1 VVDLAARVVWH
12 PVCMTR
18 RLGCVVLLG
27 VCAVAAGCA
36 LATPTDGQERAVRA
50 PRSFALYALSRGR
63 GVPEATRTAWQAAWS
78 LLEGAR
84 RDGKVARLEQIRIG
98 LEGEMRLC
106 AEFDDPQVAQEMVDR
121 VRMIVRDVQLLNLV
135 EEPCSGR

>member
-1 VVDLAARVVWH
+1 
-12 PVCMTR
+12 MTR

-36 LATPTDGQERAVRA
+36 LATPTDGQERTVRA
-50 PRSFALYALSRGR
+50 PRSLALYALSRGR
-63 GVPEATRTAWQAAWS
+63 GVPEPARTAWQAAWR

-84 RDGKVARLEQIRIG
+84 RDGKVARLEQTRIG

-106 AEFDDPQVAQEMVDR
+106 AEFDDPQTAQQMVER
-121 VRMIVRDVQLLNLV
+121 VRALVRDVELLNLV

>member
-1 VVDLAARVVWH
+1 
-12 PVCMTR
+12 MTR

-27 VCAVAAGCA
+27 ACAIAAGCTM
-36 LATPTDGQERAVRA
+36 ATTTDGQERAIQA

-63 GVPEATRTAWQAAWS
+63 GVPAPTRAAWQAAWG
-78 LLEGAR
+78 LLESAR
-84 RDGKVARLEQIRIG
+84 RDGKVARLEQARIG

-106 AEFDDPQVAQEMVDR
+106 AEFDDPQAAQELVDR
-121 VRMIVRDVQLLNLV
+121 VRTLVRDVELLNLV